1 MVLHTRVYR
10 LHRLILRV
18 TDTRLK
24 TCVIYVIHMK

>member
-1 MVLHTRVYR
+1 LVLHIPACKRYG
-10 LHRLILRV
+10 LAQ